1 MTPTSLVAVVALR
14 TGKIYF
20 FIKNDFRCFWK
31 RRKFGIQNGI
41 LHFVFALS
49 QSSEIVL
56 QS

>member
-41 LHFVFALS
+41 LHFVFAL
-49 QSSEIVL
+49 
-56 QS
+56 